1 MSTVGKIDWEG
12 DREPLEWRGDAV
24 LSKVVE
30 EGITKQWCLVK
41 V

>member
-1 MSTVGKIDWEG
+1 MSTVGKIDREG
-12 DREPLEWRGDAV
+12 DREHLEWRGDDV
-24 LSKVVE
+24 LSQVVK